1 MMKVIPRQNLD
12 KDLLMPYQELNLQD
26 LMQGGSGSLRSRT
39 GLVIWP
45 VHGYIPADAY
55 PLKVIHSDN
64 QGYLILLLDEQDDD
78 SLIIV
83 QSMGFKLADE
93 EVNDG

>member
-1 MMKVIPRQNLD
+1 MMKVKPR
-12 KDLLMPYQELNLQD
+12 KDLLMPYVELNLQD
-26 LMQGGSGSLRSRT
+26 LMHTGHMVT
-39 GLVIWP
+39 GLQELVLWP

-55 PLKVIHSDN
+55 PLKDIHSDN